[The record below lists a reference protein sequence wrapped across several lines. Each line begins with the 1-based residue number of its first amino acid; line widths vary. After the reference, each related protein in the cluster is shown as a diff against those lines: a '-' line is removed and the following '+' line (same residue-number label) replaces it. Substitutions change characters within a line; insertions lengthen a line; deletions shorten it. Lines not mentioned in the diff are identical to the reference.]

1 MHKLKVRK
9 IGSSLGVILP
19 VEILQNLHVGE
30 GDELSVVL
38 DHDGAKLTPHD
49 PVFEDGMK
57 AFESFRKRYRNALRK
72 LAE

>member
-1 MHKLKVRK
+1 MHKLKVRR

-19 VEILQNLHVGE
+19 VEILQNLHIGE

-38 DHDGAKLTPHD
+38 DRDGAKLTPLD
-49 PVFEDGMK
+49 PVFERTMQ
-57 AFESFRKRYRNALRK
+57 AFEEARKQYRDTLRK